1 MMNTVMTH
9 GIVNNFP
16 EIFDSLTLSCQ
27 KTSRMITLAHCCTFD
42 LALLEPLVFES
53 CFQSEMYKKSGK
65 KKDDGS
71 LTRKSCFTAFLLA

>member
-9 GIVNNFP
+9 AIVNNFP
-16 EIFDSLTLSCQ
+16 EIW
-27 KTSRMITLAHCCTFD
+27 TFD

-53 CFQSEMYKKSGK
+53 CFRSEMYKKKSGK